1 MDYEQTIRAFVP
13 RTEEQAQQ
21 QEMILWY
28 LGRNREDV
36 LTRENLAAHLT
47 SSAMILNPRR
57 DKALMV
63 YHNIYQS
70 WSWTGGHADG
80 DGDLLAVALR
90 EAREETAVQRVSP
103 VLERPLSAEILTVPA
118 HWKRG
123 AYVAAHLHLNVT
135 YLLEADDRQPLAVK
149 PDENSGVRW
158 FPLDEAVAASTEPEM
173 RIVYQKLNGKLRTL
187 RS

>member
-70 WSWTGGHADG
+70 WSWTGGHCDG
-80 DGDLLAVALR
+80 DPDLIGVALR
-90 EAREETAVQRVSP
+90 EAGEETGLFKLTLWQPQP
-103 VLERPLSAEILTVPA
+103 VGLDVIPVAA
-118 HWKRG
+118 HYKSGR
-123 AYVAAHLHLNVT
+123 YVCAHLHLSVGYALTAPEN
-135 YLLEADDRQPLAVK
+135 QPLAAK
-149 PDENSGVRW
+149 TDENSGVRW
-158 FPLDEAVAASTEPEM
+158 VSVRQLEQYVTEPYM
-173 RIVYQKLNGKLRTL
+173 LYIYRKIGARLGAF
-187 RS
+187 

>member
-57 DKALMV
+57 NKALMV

-70 WSWTGGHADG
+70 WSWTGGHCDG
-80 DGDLLAVALR
+80 DPDLIGVALR
-90 EAREETAVQRVSP
+90 EAGEETGLFKLTLWQPQP
-103 VLERPLSAEILTVPA
+103 VGLDVIPVAA
-118 HWKRG
+118 HYKSGR
-123 AYVAAHLHLNVT
+123 YVCAHLHLSV
-135 YLLEADDRQPLAVK
+135 AFGMIGDDRLPLRIKA
-149 PDENSGVRW
+149 DENSDVAW
-158 FPLDEAVAASTEPEM
+158 VPLTELWERTEKEPGM
-173 RIVYQKLNGKLRTL
+173 QTVYRNILDRMLQR
-187 RS
+187 